1 MTILSTFCKLR
12 GSGRMVLALSA
23 CIMVSCA
30 QLPPQQPPKKT
41 EVTAEAEAKHAAKYA
56 KLESRYTNLEGRY
69 ANLESQLK
77 KVQKTLPQRDAELR
91 AIKNKNAK
99 FKFRL
104 LEKETQIKELE
115 KRADSQQIMLDEAI
129 LEVVRAK
136 ARLRSL
142 ESRAEAASNMAEAEI
157 AVRALKEQPGD
168 GEQDPEVTKAE
179 ELLKMSA
186 LEFKKEN
193 YGGALYLTG
202 QAKSHIKAGKMKLG
216 IREEKSAI
224 QGEVIF
230 AQPLPLQVLRVCNLR
245 EKPDNKSKI
254 LTTLKKG
261 TSVVGYSYIGEWVR
275 VKSEDGISGWIF
287 QTLVGG
293 R

>member
-1 MTILSTFCKLR
+1 MTILSSFCQLR

-23 CIMVSCA
+23 CIVVSCA
-30 QLPPQQPPKKT
+30 QQPPKKT
-41 EVTAEAEAKHAAKYA
+41 EVTAEPEVKHADGYA
-56 KLESRYTNLEGRY
+56 KLESR
-69 ANLESQLK
+69 LK
-77 KVQKTLPQRDAELR
+77 KVQKTLAKRDDDLK
-91 AIKNKNAK
+91 AIKDKNATLK
-99 FKFRL
+99 LRL
-104 LEKETQIKELE
+104 WEKEAQIKELE
-115 KRADSQQIMLDEAI
+115 ERVDSQQIMLDEAI
-129 LEVVRAK
+129 LGVVRAK
-136 ARLRSL
+136 AKLRSV
-142 ESRAEAASNMAEAEI
+142 ESRAEAASYMAEAEI
-157 AVRALKEQPGD
+157 AVRALKEQRGV

-193 YGGALYLTG
+193 YGGALYLTL
-202 QAKSHIKAGKMKLG
+202 QAKSHIEAGKMKLG

-224 QGEVIF
+224 QGEVVF
-230 AQPLPLQVLRVCNLR
+230 AQPLPLQVLKVSNLR
-245 EKPDNKSKI
+245 EKPDIKSKV

-261 TSVVGYSYIGEWVR
+261 APVVGYSYKGEWVR

>member
-1 MTILSTFCKLR
+1 
-12 GSGRMVLALSA
+12 
-23 CIMVSCA
+23 
-30 QLPPQQPPKKT
+30 
-41 EVTAEAEAKHAAKYA
+41 
-56 KLESRYTNLEGRY
+56 
-69 ANLESQLK
+69 
-77 KVQKTLPQRDAELR
+77 
-91 AIKNKNAK
+91 
-99 FKFRL
+99 

-115 KRADSQQIMLDEAI
+115 KRAESQQIMLDEAI

-136 ARLRSL
+136 ARFRSL

-157 AVRALKEQPGD
+157 AMRALKEQPGD

-202 QAKSHIKAGKMKLG
+202 QAKSHIKTGKMKLG

-224 QGEVIF
+224 QGEVAF
-230 AQPLPLQVLRVCNLR
+230 AQPLPLQVLRMCNLR

-275 VKSEDGISGWIF
+275 VKNEDGISGWIF

>member
-1 MTILSTFCKLR
+1 MTILSPFCRLR
-12 GSGRMVLALSA
+12 GSGRMVLAISA

-30 QLPPQQPPKKT
+30 QQPPQQPPQLPPQLPPKKT
-41 EVTAEAEAKHAAKYA
+41 EVTAEAEAKHAARYA
-56 KLESRYTNLEGRY
+56 KLESR
-69 ANLESQLK
+69 LK
-77 KVQKTLPQRDAELR
+77 KVQKTLPKRDADLR
-91 AIKNKNAK
+91 AIKDKNAK
-99 FKFRL
+99 LKFRL

-115 KRADSQQIMLDEAI
+115 KRVDSQQIMLDEAI
-129 LEVVRAK
+129 LEVVRTKAK
-136 ARLRSL
+136 LRSL

-157 AVRALKEQPGD
+157 AMRALKEQLGG

-193 YGGALYLTG
+193 YGGALYLTR

-216 IREEKSAI
+216 IREEKSAV
-224 QGEVIF
+224 QGEVVF
-230 AQPLPLQVLRVCNLR
+230 AQPLPLQVLRMSNLR
-245 EKPDNKSKI
+245 EKPDNKSKV
-254 LTTLKKG
+254 LTTLEKG
-261 TSVVGYSYIGEWVR
+261 MPVVGYSYMGEWVR

>member
-1 MTILSTFCKLR
+1 
-12 GSGRMVLALSA
+12 MVLALSA
-23 CIMVSCA
+23 CILVSCA
-30 QLPPQQPPKKT
+30 QQPPQLPPQQPPKKA
-41 EVTAEAEAKHAAKYA
+41 EATAEAEAKHAA
-56 KLESRYTNLEGRY
+56 RYT
-69 ANLESQLK
+69 NLESQLK
-77 KVQKTLPQRDAELR
+77 KVQKTLPQRDADLR

-99 FKFRL
+99 LKFRL

-115 KRADSQQIMLDEAI
+115 KRAESQQIMLDEAI

-136 ARLRSL
+136 ARFRSL

-157 AVRALKEQPGD
+157 AMRALKEQPGD

-224 QGEVIF
+224 QGEVAF
-230 AQPLPLQVLRVCNLR
+230 AQPLPLQVLRMCNLR

-275 VKSEDGISGWIF
+275 VKNEDGISGWIF